1 MSNPVI
7 LNDSFV
13 GSTMLDSANEKTTK
27 DEFSAIN
34 EVNNANENALV
45 FSSEVLDSVF
55 LNDADVVD
63 NTPMFDELDFVLD
76 STNKEDW
83 VSLFDASNEI
93 DSNSSNFDQVVN
105 DEDLLIPFT
114 ESTEEIVRKHAPV
127 ESNENPVNSK
137 KRSYSVLL
145 TPETSSTL
153 STPNLDSPKL
163 DKLDHLGVVKYSKKN
178 RTQPLVPIKV
188 TSNDPVLMKR
198 AKNTEAARRS
208 RARKMERMQQLEEKV
223 EDLINMNSSLESEV
237 SRLREL
243 LDLNNISY

>member
-13 GSTMLDSANEKTTK
+13 GSTMLDSANDKATRK
-27 DEFSAIN
+27 NLSGIN
-34 EVNNANENALV
+34 DVDTATENALV

-55 LNDADVVD
+55 LNDADAVD

-93 DSNSSNFDQVVN
+93 DSTSNFDQVVN

-127 ESNENPVNSK
+127 ESNENPVNTK
-137 KRSYSVLL
+137 KRNHSVLL

-153 STPNLDSPKL
+153 STPNLDSPKKL

-178 RTQPLVPIKV
+178 RSQPLIPIKV

-208 RARKMERMQQLEEKV
+208 RARKMERMKQLEDKV
-223 EDLINMNSSLESEV
+223 EDLINHNTSLESEV